1 MHVMLLSAPDGVRTV
16 CDVSGVLVLLVALV
30 MPAAVLSFSG
40 LRYDF
45 FQVVMV
51 HCIVN
56 SVARSEGP
64 IQNMSWFKRCFCASD
79 PPLLLSC
86 NLCVVSPASTSS
98 HNSEVSRGFTFH
110 VKPNANTLVLQPS
123 NCPSEVYRHAHEPA
137 QPLATRVIPHPAASS
152 QPHPLPGR
160 GGRESGGRG

>member
-1 MHVMLLSAPDGVRTV
+1 MLVLLLSASDGVRTV
-16 CDVSGVLVLLVALV
+16 RDVSGVLVLLVALV

-110 VKPNANTLVLQPS
+110 VKPNAKHTTN
-123 NCPSEVYRHAHEPA
+123 N
-137 QPLATRVIPHPAASS
+137 
-152 QPHPLPGR
+152 
-160 GGRESGGRG
+160 